1 MTGAPSRV
9 IELRAEQIE
18 LGARI
23 RPVDP
28 DQVAWIKQSMEDTG
42 HQLQPIAVRP
52 PLTEGGK
59 YRLVLGAHRVAALG
73 ELAVPIRAEVLDIT
87 DDESVL
93 LEADENLARHDLTEL
108 DRSYTLARRK
118 DVYERLHPETASGK
132 GRSKQNDKNVAV
144 SFTRA
149 TAEKLGVDKR
159 SIERAIGRFKRL
171 APGLHERI
179 APTSLARK
187 KSELDLLVSL
197 APEIQEQVVDLIL
210 SADAQAP
217 RGVSEALRRVNGEP
231 PSESEDPSRKAIRQF
246 VSLWEKSPQDGRQAI
261 LQWLADNKIKLPKRS
276 GGQP

>member
-18 LGARI
+18 LGSRI

-28 DQVAWIKQSMEDTG
+28 DQVAWIKQSMADTG
-42 HQLQPIAVRP
+42 RQLQPIAVRP
-52 PLTEGGK
+52 PLAEGGK
-59 YRLVLGAHRVAALG
+59 YRLVLGAHRISALD
-73 ELAVPIRAEVLDIT
+73 ELDWPIRSEVVDIT
-87 DDESVL
+87 DDEALL

-118 DVYERLHPETASGK
+118 EVYERLHPEAVGK
-132 GRSKQNDKNVAV
+132 GRKNNSDNFVAI
-144 SFTRA
+144 SFTRS

-159 SIERAIGRFKRL
+159 SIERAVARFTRL

-197 APEIQEQVVDLIL
+197 APEIQEQVVNLIL

-217 RGVSEALRRVNGEP
+217 RNVGEACRRLHGEAP
-231 PSESEDPSRKAIRQF
+231 AAPVDPSQVAIRRF
-246 VSLWEKSPQDGRQAI
+246 VALWEKAPLEGRQAI
-261 LQWLADNKIKLPKRS
+261 LQWLADNKIKLPKRTA